1 MSATGLPNLI
11 AALRGAPVELPVLPA
26 AVVVP
31 ALVDAGPVL
40 ELDFV
45 FLLDSVGLLSL
56 VLRFRAVPVPAALTP
71 VPVTVAPV
79 PITATPVPKGTVV
92 VAMVEFVSAVV
103 VVVLLPSEGRGV
115 SSVTVV
121 EAEDDDDEEDSER
134 GKAVVLAAVEPPE
147 RVNMP
152 E

>member
-45 FLLDSVGLLSL
+45 FVLDRVGLLSV
-56 VLRFRAVPVPAALTP
+56 VLRFRAVPVPAALAP
-71 VPVTVAPV
+71 VPITVAPV

-121 EAEDDDDEEDSER
+121 EAEDDDEEDSER
-134 GKAVVLAAVEPPE
+134 GKAVVVAAVEPPE

>member
-1 MSATGLPNLI
+1 MLLA
-11 AALRGAPVELPVLPA
+11 E
-26 AVVVP
+26 VVVS

-45 FLLDSVGLLSL
+45 FVLVSVGLLSV
-56 VLRFRAVPVPAALTP
+56 VLRYRAVPVPAALAP
-71 VPVTVAPV
+71 VPITVAPV

-92 VAMVEFVSAVV
+92 VAMVDFVSAVV
-103 VVVLLPSEGRGV
+103 VVLLRSEGRGV
-115 SSVTVV
+115 SSVTAV
-121 EAEDDDDEEDSER
+121 EAEDDDDDEDEENSEV
-134 GKAVVLAAVEPPE
+134 GEAVVVAGVEPPE